1 MATRPSRT
9 GRALPA
15 APALGVLALLALL
28 PAGPAGAQGPSPQDT
43 TPPLNRLD
51 QLWPALRA
59 CWKAPAGTEG
69 SEITLRFG
77 LNARGEMKGAPLAT
91 HSTLTGDQATQKAFV
106 AAALTALQR
115 CTPVRMT
122 PELGRIVAS
131 RVLTVRFSSAVRT
144 RAVDI

>member
-1 MATRPSRT
+1 M
-9 GRALPA
+9 
-15 APALGVLALLALL
+15 
-28 PAGPAGAQGPSPQDT
+28 
-43 TPPLNRLD
+43 
-51 QLWPALRA
+51 
-59 CWKAPAGTEG
+59 
-69 SEITLRFG
+69 RFG

-91 HSTLTGDQATQKAFV
+91 HSRLTGDQATQKAFV